1 LLADKAKSVEAE
13 VVLLTTKLD
22 SAIGEIAD
30 TVVELPAGTKHDAT
44 GSDQPLGSLFEQ
56 SSQIFLDSVVIG
68 LMAQLD
74 VDETTMQN
82 NHANLE

>member
-1 LLADKAKSVEAE
+1 
-13 VVLLTTKLD
+13 
-22 SAIGEIAD
+22 
-30 TVVELPAGTKHDAT
+30 
-44 GSDQPLGSLFEQ
+44 LFEQ

-68 LMAQLD
+68 LMTQLD